1 MRNQKRLTF
10 WLITGIALG
19 ITLIAVMFFLLS
31 SHRLDMPVHGTQ
43 RLDARMAEESR
54 AQTKV
59 LSVTLPEDFD
69 ETRSLLFKTT
79 HTQLSVTVGRESIY
93 TYDSSGKT
101 SFMRSPG
108 AVWHIVNVPKGSAGK
123 TLSIFIH
130 AVFEDYY
137 GNDPVIRYGSR
148 EGCAMQIMTS
158 SLPIVLINAIIL
170 FVGISCLMMHAFG
183 RIRRSMVTKNSF
195 LFIGLFALSIATWS
209 LCQSGFLQFLFPNG
223 PTLNLIDFFSFYIFP
238 TCFNLF
244 LASICKGKSETVFC
258 ALSAGYLLESALST
272 VLQFAGVMDMFRFL
286 IFGHIL
292 MAINAVCVFVF
303 VHVEIYRENNDIA
316 RKFRLPLYV
325 VISFGV
331 AELVTYYLNNF
342 RQTSYFLPIGTV
354 VFIVMLFTQLIQQYY
369 ASILE
374 EQKMAYFKK
383 LANTDMLTD
392 VFNRNAYENT
402 LRRLEE
408 QEMELR
414 TTCVVLFDINNMK
427 EINDHYG
434 HENGDLALKTC
445 CRCILQAFGPEG
457 SCYRIGGDEFVYLCN
472 KSAHLTQAAARF
484 EALIRQ
490 QARDLVFPF
499 SVACGYASYNPA
511 TDRALRD
518 VIRRSDEM
526 MYRNKDAQ
534 KRSGVPFPL
543 STESAISVDK

>member
-1 MRNQKRLTF
+1 MGNQKRLTF
-10 WLITGIALG
+10 WLITGMTSAIS
-19 ITLIAVMFFLLS
+19 LIFIMFFFLS
-31 SHRLDMPVHGTQ
+31 THRLSMPVQGTEP
-43 RLDARMAEESR
+43 LEAHIHEESH

-59 LSVTLPEDFD
+59 LSITLPEDF
-69 ETRSLLFKTT
+69 EESLSLLFKTT
-79 HTQLSVTVGRESIY
+79 HTAIDVTVGRERVYSF
-93 TYDSSGKT
+93 GKEET
-101 SFMRSPG
+101 PAFMTSPG
-108 AVWHIVNVPKGSAGK
+108 AVWHIVNVPKNSAGE
-123 TLSIFIH
+123 TLSIYIS

-137 GNDPVIRYGSR
+137 GNDPVIRYGSH
-148 EGCAMQIMTS
+148 EGCAMQILTS

-170 FVGISCLMMHAFG
+170 FVGLSCLILHAFG
-183 RIRRSMVTKNSF
+183 WMRKNGLAKNSF

-244 LASICKGKSETVFC
+244 LASICKGKSESYFC
-258 ALSAGYLLESALST
+258 MISGGYLVESLLST
-272 VLQFAGVMDMFRFL
+272 ILQFAGVMDMFKFL
-286 IFGHIL
+286 IFGHVL
-292 MAINAVCVFVF
+292 MAINAVCVFVL
-303 VHVEIYRENNDIA
+303 VHVEIYRENNDMA

-331 AELVTYYLNNF
+331 AELVTYYINNF
-342 RQTSYFLPIGTV
+342 RQTSFFLPIGTI
-354 VFIVMLFTQLIQQYY
+354 VFIVMLFAQLIQQYY

-402 LRRLEE
+402 LRRLEQ

-434 HENGDLALKTC
+434 HEKGDQALKIC
-445 CRCILQAFGPEG
+445 CRCIQSAFGPEG
-457 SCYRIGGDEFVYLCN
+457 SCYRIGGDEFVFLCN
-472 KSAHLTQAAARF
+472 KESHLSHAAAHF
-484 EALIRQ
+484 DELIRKE
-490 QARDLVFPF
+490 ARELDFPF
-499 SVACGYASYNPA
+499 SVACGYACYNPA
-511 TDRALRD
+511 TDHALRD

-534 KRSGVPFPL
+534 KKSSARFPL
-543 STESAISVDK
+543 STQSAYSVDK